1 LPGLKCG
8 VNPQPFLGR
17 SDCQSLDSNFQIKFP
32 VESMARPKAPPTELR
47 SVKFTIRL
55 TISEQQK
62 LVQLSEV
69 CGKAPTVLTREKL
82 FKGRFPQPKMAKLD
96 LNYYLELK
104 KIGVNLNQLTR
115 LANGGRIPRELL
127 PLLMQLYNRLE
138 LTIDKIVY
146 DSNSE
151 NR

>member
-1 LPGLKCG
+1 
-8 VNPQPFLGR
+8 
-17 SDCQSLDSNFQIKFP
+17 
-32 VESMARPKAPPTELR
+32 MARPKVPSTELR

-55 TISEQQK
+55 TKTEQEQ
-62 LVQLSEV
+62 LVQLGEI
-69 CGKAPTVLTREKL
+69 CGKAPTTLAREKI
-82 FKGRFPQPKMAKLD
+82 FRGRFPQPKIAKLD

-115 LANGGRIPRELL
+115 LANGGRLPRELL
-127 PLLMQLYNRLE
+127 SLLMKLDKRLE

-146 DSNSE
+146 DSHSE